1 MVVGLGRGGGGVGA
15 QVVREHPGVL
25 AHCGR
30 GECQGHSWVRLA
42 LSARS
47 PSGVTPVSRS
57 LRAVWEVKLPVAP
70 PPPRPRPASAAPRA
84 PPTWGALVL
93 VLLQVAV
100 QVGLLPEAAVAQVA
114 LERLLLVV
122 DVPHVPLQVGGDA
135 E

>member
-1 MVVGLGRGGGGVGA
+1 M
-15 QVVREHPGVL
+15 
-25 AHCGR
+25 
-30 GECQGHSWVRLA
+30 
-42 LSARS
+42 
-47 PSGVTPVSRS
+47 
-57 LRAVWEVKLPVAP
+57 RAVWEVKLPVAP